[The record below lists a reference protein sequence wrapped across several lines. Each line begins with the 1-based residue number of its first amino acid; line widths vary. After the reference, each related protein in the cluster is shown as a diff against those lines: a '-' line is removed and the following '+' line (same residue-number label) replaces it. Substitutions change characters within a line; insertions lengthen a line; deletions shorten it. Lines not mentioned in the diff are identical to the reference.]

1 MPCLQGEAIAHNL
14 RTMFGLKVPII
25 SIVIGEGGSG
35 GALVIGCANKLLML
49 ENAVF
54 YIEITL
60 CYSLASAVFLKIYYQ
75 VQALGALL
83 GPGREKHF
91 SKRQA
96 SHGFLARNAIV
107 TTTHHLHASTSTS
120 SSGGD
125 IVIISSNNCS
135 TTNRSRFEESTIAAP
150 PTEADLKNVDC
161 MNRCGNLNI
170 PYPFGVKEN
179 CYRSEDFFINCS
191 DSQPYLRHSDITIS
205 NISLEEGELRIMNYI
220 SRNCYD
226 RLGTPLQSN
235 FYGWLVATNF
245 SISSTKN
252 KFTSIGCDTYG
263 FLHIL
268 VNESLVFTTGCV
280 SSCMSNSYVPDD
292 GSCSR
297 IGCCQTSIPKRLS
310 HIENDAH
317 SFNNH
322 TDVLDFNPCSYA
334 FVVEEAA
341 FNFSTTY
348 LQDFKETKVPLVLD
362 WGIGDNKTCDEAKR
376 NLTSYACGDNSDCY
390 EAEIDN
396 MCVSLIDG
404 GGAIG
409 TNGASN
415 PKL

>member
-1 MPCLQGEAIAHNL
+1 MASSQGMQLQL
-14 RTMFGLKVPII
+14 QPII
-25 SIVIGEGGSG
+25 
-35 GALVIGCANKLLML
+35 LVL
-49 ENAVF
+49 V
-54 YIEITL
+54 
-60 CYSLASAVFLKIYYQ
+60 Q
-75 VQALGALL
+75 VQ
-83 GPGREKHF
+83 
-91 SKRQA
+91 
-96 SHGFLARNAIV
+96 V
-107 TTTHHLHASTSTS
+107 VVV
-120 SSGGD
+120 
-125 IVIISSNNCS
+125 VILSLSAA
-135 TTNRSRFEESTIAAP
+135 TIAAP

-161 MNRCGNLNI
+161 MSRCGNLNI

-191 DSQPYLRHSDITIS
+191 DSQPYLWHSDITIS

-235 FYGWLVATNF
+235 FYGWLVASNF

-268 VNESLVFTTGCV
+268 ENENLVFTIGCV
-280 SSCMSNSYVPDD
+280 SSCMSISYVPDD
-292 GSCSR
+292 GSCSG

-310 HIENDAH
+310 HIEIDVH

-390 EAEIDN
+390 EAEIGNGYICKCSKGYEGNAYLSDGCKDIDECADPN
-396 MCVSLIDG
+396 LNQCVGESKCLNTPGNYTCSCPKRYHGDGKTDGTRCTAAGPDLVLLIVIDLISG
-404 GGAIG
+404 IG
-409 TNGASN
+409 VVLLIIASWWLYKVQEKRN
-415 PKL
+415 KKK